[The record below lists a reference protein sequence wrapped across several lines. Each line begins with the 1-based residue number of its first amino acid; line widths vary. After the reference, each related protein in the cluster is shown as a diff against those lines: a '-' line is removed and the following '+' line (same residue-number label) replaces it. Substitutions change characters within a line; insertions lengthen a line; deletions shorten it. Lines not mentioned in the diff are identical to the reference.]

1 MKLETF
7 IKRKEEREAKKKKES
22 FEKYRLA
29 GLAVRQKNAEER
41 KKERDALKKKG
52 GRPKKRGPKKKRKRK
67 VIKVLKPRPT
77 FDFKVISVSNGKQD
91 GYVGAF
97 MDIEH
102 AYIKLKE
109 LEDEN
114 KQVIFPKKTINN
126 KKIKEVKQEYLL
138 LEKRKGR
145 KTDVSLLRNNIG
157 KLVEHKISND
167 KDNKWLIRDKIDK
180 ITEETF
186 WVFGYNPSD
195 RKTFEWIYNNIIVSN
210 IHSKYDVERI
220 TLYKNKIL
228 FQHDN
233 EECDIVF
240 CKNVS
245 DAIRF
250 YNLLQEWVKN
260 NKNKQVFFLGTFET
274 CGEKKKSIEK
284 KIIDVT
290 GWDIKK
296 IQRSTTRS

>member
-7 IKRKEEREAKKKKES
+7 IKRKKEREEKKKKES

-41 KKERDALKKKG
+41 RKEREAQKKKG

-67 VIKVLKPRPT
+67 VVKVFKPRPT
-77 FDFKVISVSNGKQD
+77 FDFKIISVSNGKQN
-91 GYVGAF
+91 GYVGTF

-102 AYIKLKE
+102 AYMKLKE
-109 LEDEN
+109 LEEDN
-114 KQVIFPKKTINN
+114 KKIVFPKKSVNN
-126 KKIKEVKQEYLL
+126 KKIKEIKQEYLL
-138 LEKRKGR
+138 LEKRKDG
-145 KTDVSLLRNNIG
+145 KLNNNLLRNEIG

-167 KDNKWLIRDKIDK
+167 KNNKWIIRDKIDK

-195 RKTFEWIYNNIIVSN
+195 RKSFEWIYENILESN

-233 EECDIVF
+233 EKCDIVF

-260 NKNKQVFFLGTFET
+260 KKNKQTFFLGTFES
-274 CGEKKKSIEK
+274 CGEKKKNIEK